1 MTVQPAGNY
10 YDKYHTK
17 NPIARRIM
25 QGFLSQFSSLIV
37 RQPERVAVEVGC
49 GEGELC
55 MIMARA
61 GFRGEGYDI
70 APEAIDEARRRTA
83 AAGLSIPFEEKR
95 IDELPGRVR
104 APRLVCYE
112 VLEHIDDH
120 EAALDQLGAMAGPY
134 LLASVPNDPWWRVLN
149 VILWKCLC
157 SLGKAPGHVN
167 HWSSAGFRSFHELRF
182 PIVEQRKP
190 LRWMMALCKVN

>member
-61 GFRGEGYDI
+61 GFRVEGYDI

-83 AAGLSIPFEEKR
+83 GAGLSIPFEVKR
-95 IDELPGRVR
+95 IDELPGRVK
-104 APRLVCYE
+104 APLLVCCE
-112 VLEHIDDH
+112 VLEHIDDP
-120 EAALDQLGAMAGPY
+120 EAALDQLAAMANPY
-134 LLASVPNDPWWRVLN
+134 LLASVPNEPLWRVLN
-149 VILWKCLC
+149 VMRGKYLG
-157 SLGKAPGHVN
+157 SLGNTPGHVT
-167 HWSSAGFRSFHELRF
+167 HWSSGRFRSFLERRF
-182 PIVEQRKP
+182 QIVELHKP
-190 LRWMMALCKVN
+190 LPWTMALCKVK